1 MVDSAMRTIHSD
13 VAIIGGGLVGTW
25 TAYFLR
31 KRGRSVAVIEKGA
44 VGSQASGV
52 NFGNVRLE
60 GRHPTEFPLALRAHE
75 QWERIDQL
83 IGERCEFTP
92 CGHSYLAL
100 DPKELA
106 RLERYQR
113 EGTAGGLEIELLGA
127 NEVRRRFPFLGSDV
141 CGATWSKRDG
151 TANPRLATS
160 AVARAARGLGAGIF
174 PDTRVVAFESAGERF
189 RVATDGDLVF
199 EAPIVVNASGAW
211 GNEIAEQFG
220 ETTPMFPAA
229 PPNFVTEPLPYFI
242 KSALQDAGGAVII
255 RQVERGNVIVGFY
268 PRGSADRA
276 RNRAPVP
283 PAKVLLGL
291 EHMARVVP
299 MLASAQV
306 IRVWSGIEGYLPD
319 MLPVMGWSR
328 TTKNLLHAFGF
339 CGHGFQLSPGV
350 GYTLAEMIDEGRPAI
365 PIDAFAIDRFA
376 GGVQPD
382 QERLTGEFD
391 AALASAAMSSP
402 ETQAARP

>member
-1 MVDSAMRTIHSD
+1 MVDSVMRTIHTD

-31 KRGRSVAVIEKGA
+31 KRGHSVAVIEKGA

-60 GRHPTEFPLALRAHE
+60 GRHPTEFPLALRAHALWE
-75 QWERIDQL
+75 QIAQL
-83 IGERCEFTP
+83 VGETCEFTP
-92 CGHSYLAL
+92 CGHSYIAL
-100 DPKELA
+100 DSKELT

-127 NEVRRRFPFLGSDV
+127 ADVRRRFPYLGPDV

-151 TANPRLATS
+151 TANPRRATP
-160 AVARAARGLGAGIF
+160 AVARAARALGAEIF
-174 PDTRVVAFESAGERF
+174 PNTRIVALERGGDGF
-189 RVATDGDLVF
+189 RATTDRDLVF
-199 EAPIVVNASGAW
+199 EAPLVVNAAGAW
-211 GNEIAEQFG
+211 GNEIAEMFG

-242 KSALQDAGGAVII
+242 TSALQDAAGAVII
-255 RQVERGNVIVGFY
+255 RQVARGNVIVGFY
-268 PRGSADRA
+268 PRGPADRL

-283 PAKVLLGL
+283 PAKILLGL
-291 EHMARVVP
+291 GHMARVVP
-299 MLASAQV
+299 MLGSAQV

-328 TTKNLLHAFGF
+328 TTRNLLHAFGF

-350 GYTLAEMIDEGRPAI
+350 GYTLAEMIDEGRPRI
-365 PIDAFAIDRFA
+365 PIDAFAIDRFT
-376 GGVQPD
+376 GEVQPD

-391 AALASAAMSSP
+391 TALASAALGSAA
-402 ETQAARP
+402 TQVTQP

>member
-1 MVDSAMRTIHSD
+1 
-13 VAIIGGGLVGTW
+13 
-25 TAYFLR
+25 
-31 KRGRSVAVIEKGA
+31 
-44 VGSQASGV
+44 
-52 NFGNVRLE
+52 
-60 GRHPTEFPLALRAHE
+60 
-75 QWERIDQL
+75 
-83 IGERCEFTP
+83 
-92 CGHSYLAL
+92 
-100 DPKELA
+100 
-106 RLERYQR
+106 
-113 EGTAGGLEIELLGA
+113 
-127 NEVRRRFPFLGSDV
+127 
-141 CGATWSKRDG
+141 
-151 TANPRLATS
+151 
-160 AVARAARGLGAGIF
+160 
-174 PDTRVVAFESAGERF
+174 
-189 RVATDGDLVF
+189 
-199 EAPIVVNASGAW
+199 
-211 GNEIAEQFG
+211 
-220 ETTPMFPAA
+220 
-229 PPNFVTEPLPYFI
+229 
-242 KSALQDAGGAVII
+242 
-255 RQVERGNVIVGFY
+255 
-268 PRGSADRA
+268 
-276 RNRAPVP
+276 VP

-391 AALASAAMSSP
+391 AAIASAAMSSP